1 MYNPLDPESQQKQRP
16 QSRSERLAVW
26 IPRVS
31 LFIGLCAFCFQ
42 VFVLYP
48 WHIELSNEFAKIAA
62 LLAKNA
68 TV

>member
-16 QSRSERLAVW
+16 QSRSERLAIW

-48 WHIELSNEFAKIAA
+48 WHIELSNEFDKISA
-62 LLAKNA
+62 L
-68 TV
+68 

>member
-1 MYNPLDPESQQKQRP
+1 MYNPLDPESQQQRP

-48 WHIELSNEFAKIAA
+48 WHIELSNEFAKITA
-62 LLAKNA
+62 LLTKNR

>member
-1 MYNPLDPESQQKQRP
+1 MYNSLDSESQKRP
-16 QSRSERLAVW
+16 QSRSERLATW
-26 IPRVS
+26 IPRIS

-48 WHIELSNEFAKIAA
+48 WHIELSNEFAKLTA
-62 LLAKNA
+62 LLAKNR

>member
-1 MYNPLDPESQQKQRP
+1 MHNPLVDPESQERP
-16 QSRSERLAVW
+16 QTRSERLAVW

-31 LFIGLCAFCFQ
+31 LFIGICAFCFQ